1 MIQVVADEEFIILS
15 WTGAG
20 TMGVFINL
28 NGDPVRGTLQ
38 WSSHPLSVCSSSLSL
53 HMFCADHQVTAL
65 EYPYVTALLQDQTI
79 VVHNVESQ
87 EVVQTVP
94 APPLP
99 SPSETSLMA
108 LLGAERRAMAMS
120 SNGFFVPSQRQSEK
134 LTLKKVNLLS
144 RNAKP
149 GGREVVPTPPVGDEE
164 TLALSFVAEDAA
176 ESGVLAVESSARS
189 ADTTPYDV

>member
-1 MIQVVADEEFIILS
+1 VVNPPTLC
-15 WTGAG
+15 
-20 TMGVFINL
+20 VFVL
-28 NGDPVRGTLQ
+28 
-38 WSSHPLSVCSSSLSL
+38 SLS
-53 HMFCADHQVTAL
+53 FTCFAAENVTAL

-108 LLGAERRAMAMS
+108 LLGAERRALAMS
-120 SNGFFVPSQRQSEK
+120 SNGFFVPTQQQSEK

-149 GGREVVPTPPVGDEE
+149 GGREVVPTLPVGDEE
-164 TLALSFVAEDAA
+164 TREPSYVAEDAA
-176 ESGVLAVESSARS
+176 ESGALAVESSARS
-189 ADTTPYDV
+189 ASTTPYDV

>member
-1 MIQVVADEEFIILS
+1 MVES
-15 WTGAG
+15 
-20 TMGVFINL
+20 
-28 NGDPVRGTLQ
+28 PTLCLFV
-38 WSSHPLSVCSSSLSL
+38 PLSPRV
-53 HMFCADHQVTAL
+53 FAADHVTAL

-79 VVHNVESQ
+79 VVHNVDSQ

-99 SPSETSLMA
+99 SPTETSLMA
-108 LLGAERRAMAMS
+108 VLGAERRALAMS

-149 GGREVVPTPPVGDEE
+149 GGREVVPTPLVGDEE
-164 TLALSFVAEDAA
+164 TLEVSDIAEDAA
-176 ESGVLAVESSARS
+176 ESGVLADESSARS
-189 ADTTPYDV
+189 PSTTPYDV

>member
-1 MIQVVADEEFIILS
+1 MIQVVADEDFLILS

-38 WSSHPLSVCSSSLSL
+38 WSSHPLSVCSSFTLFP
-53 HMFCADHQVTAL
+53 HPFAADCVTAL

-79 VVHNVESQ
+79 VVHNVDSQ
-87 EVVQTVP
+87 EIVQTVP

-108 LLGAERRAMAMS
+108 LLGAERRALAMS
-120 SNGFFVPSQRQSEK
+120 
-134 LTLKKVNLLS
+134 
-144 RNAKP
+144 
-149 GGREVVPTPPVGDEE
+149 
-164 TLALSFVAEDAA
+164 
-176 ESGVLAVESSARS
+176 
-189 ADTTPYDV
+189 

>member
-1 MIQVVADEEFIILS
+1 VAESPTLCLFVLRLS
-15 WTGAG
+15 PDTFA
-20 TMGVFINL
+20 
-28 NGDPVRGTLQ
+28 
-38 WSSHPLSVCSSSLSL
+38 
-53 HMFCADHQVTAL
+53 ADHVAAL

-79 VVHNVESQ
+79 VVHSVESQ
-87 EVVQTVP
+87 EVVQTVL

-108 LLGAERRAMAMS
+108 LLGAERRALAMS
-120 SNGFFVPSQRQSEK
+120 SNGFFVPTQQQSEK

-149 GGREVVPTPPVGDEE
+149 GGREVVPMAPVGDEE
-164 TLALSFVAEDAA
+164 TQEPSNVAEDAA

-189 ADTTPYDV
+189 ASTTPYDV

>member
-1 MIQVVADEEFIILS
+1 LFV
-15 WTGAG
+15 
-20 TMGVFINL
+20 
-28 NGDPVRGTLQ
+28 P
-38 WSSHPLSVCSSSLSL
+38 SLSL
-53 HMFCADHQVTAL
+53 HGFADDHVTAL

-79 VVHNVESQ
+79 VVHSVESQ
-87 EVVQTVP
+87 DVVQTVP

-108 LLGAERRAMAMS
+108 LLGAERRALAMS
-120 SNGFFVPSQRQSEK
+120 PNGVFVPTQQQSEK

-149 GGREVVPTPPVGDEE
+149 GGREVAPTPLGDEE
-164 TLALSFVAEDAA
+164 TQEPPYVAEDAA

-189 ADTTPYDV
+189 ASTTPYDV

>member
-1 MIQVVADEEFIILS
+1 VTRCAARWSGRVTHSPF
-15 WTGAG
+15 
-20 TMGVFINL
+20 
-28 NGDPVRGTLQ
+28 VR
-38 WSSHPLSVCSSSLSL
+38 PLSLSP
-53 HMFCADHQVTAL
+53 HVFAADHVTAL

-108 LLGAERRAMAMS
+108 LLGAERRALAMS

-134 LTLKKVNLLS
+134 LTFKKVNLLS

-149 GGREVVPTPPVGDEE
+149 GGREVVPTLPVGDEE
-164 TLALSFVAEDAA
+164 TQEPSYVAEDAA
-176 ESGVLAVESSARS
+176 EVLAVESAS
-189 ADTTPYDV
+189 TTPYDV

>member
-1 MIQVVADEEFIILS
+1 MIQVVSDGEFLILS

-38 WSSHPLSVCSSSLSL
+38 WPSHPLSVCSSSLSP
-53 HMFCADHQVTAL
+53 HVFVAEHVTAL

-108 LLGAERRAMAMS
+108 LLGAERRALAMS
-120 SNGFFVPSQRQSEK
+120 SNGFFVPTQQQSDK

-149 GGREVVPTPPVGDEE
+149 GGREVVPMAPVGDEE
-164 TLALSFVAEDAA
+164 TQEPSYVAEDAA

-189 ADTTPYDV
+189 ASTTPYDV